1 MLTGLIGN
9 GLAVLVAGV
18 AILLSRVRHHVPG
31 GAMVGEVLLTMAVL
45 GMLFAGEL
53 ARGTGLGAGIVS
65 VITTAEGWLG
75 PGAKT
80 ILALATFATVLAV
93 GVAVFRTATERAM
106 TLAFVL
112 PFGLA
117 MFQSG
122 LFHSLDGELLAP
134 AQAIAAQIAAGLGV

>member
-18 AILLSRVRHHVPG
+18 AILLSRFRHHVPG
-31 GAMVGEVLLTMAVL
+31 GGMAGEALLTMAVL

-53 ARGTGLGAGIVS
+53 ARSTGLGAGIVS
-65 VITTAEGWLG
+65 AIAAAEGWLG

-80 ILALATFATVLAV
+80 ILALATFAMVLVV

-106 TLAFVL
+106 TLAFLL
-112 PFGLA
+112 PFALA
-117 MFQSG
+117 LFSSG
-122 LFHSLDGELLAP
+122 FFHSLDAGLQAP
-134 AQAIAAQIAAGLGV
+134 AQAVAAKIAAGLGV